1 MRSGFSSMRAQIL
14 GIGLVAA
21 SILSGADKKPAVRS
35 MENADVEIIATPIAD
50 REAVRQALG
59 SDLGGHYILVDVR
72 VVPKD
77 GQKITVHL
85 DDFMLR
91 TDKDGE
97 RTTPFA
103 PSQIAGKGALV
114 ISQGAS
120 SGGGTTAEPVG
131 PSYGGGPYGGPLG
144 GPPIMGPGGIGV
156 GGGGDASGE
165 VAAKMNNGAKDK
177 PNPMLEVLKQK
188 ILPEKETDAP
198 VSGLLY
204 FPMEKQKVKDLE
216 LIYTTPS
223 GKLSVR
229 FK

>member
-1 MRSGFSSMRAQIL
+1 MRAHVL
-14 GIGLVAA
+14 VIGFIAA
-21 SILSGADKKPAVRS
+21 VFLCGRDKREPPVRS
-35 MENADVEIIATPIAD
+35 MENDSLEITAMPIAD
-50 REAVRQALG
+50 REAVRQVLG

-72 VVPKD
+72 IAPKD
-77 GQKITVHL
+77 GQKIAIHL
-85 DDFMLR
+85 DDFLLR

-114 ISQGAS
+114 ISEGAS
-120 SGGGTTAEPVG
+120 SGGGTMAGPVG
-131 PSYGGGPYGGPLG
+131 PTYGGGPYGGPPLMNSG
-144 GPPIMGPGGIGV
+144 GLGV
-156 GGGGDASGE
+156 GGSSDASGE
-165 VAAKMNNGAKDK
+165 VSAKVQNGSKEK
-177 PNPMLEVLKQK
+177 PNPMLAVLKEK

-204 FPMEKQKVKDLE
+204 FPMEKQKFKDLE

-223 GKLSVR
+223 GKLSLR

>member
-1 MRSGFSSMRAQIL
+1 MLAGFGSMRGQVL
-14 GIGLVAA
+14 EIGFVAA
-21 SILSGADKKPAVRS
+21 VILCGADKKPPVRS
-35 MENADVEIIATPIAD
+35 MENDALEITATPIAD
-50 REAVRQALG
+50 REAVRQVLG
-59 SDLGGHYILVDVR
+59 SDLGGHYILVEVK
-72 VVPKD
+72 VAPKD
-77 GQKITVHL
+77 GQKIAIHL
-85 DDFMLR
+85 DDFLLR

-114 ISQGAS
+114 ISDGAS
-120 SGGGTTAEPVG
+120 SGGGTMAGPVG
-131 PSYGGGPYGGPLG
+131 PTYGGGPYGGPLG
-144 GPPIMGPGGIGV
+144 GPPLMGPSGLGV
-156 GGGGDASGE
+156 GGSDATGE
-165 VAAKMNNGAKDK
+165 VAAKVQSGSKDK
-177 PNPMLEVLKQK
+177 PNPMLAVLKEK

-223 GKLSVR
+223 GKLSMR